1 MVPIAEPSMEK
12 VRNRP
17 ILASRVPIVHQ
28 RASQRGT
35 RQKDSRPTQGVEI
48 LPYVLI
54 LPYTSL
60 VAEHMRPQEFGQ
72 FLSNKA
78 SFMGTV
84 SNGNRLQREPS
95 PTGTVSNG
103 NLLIQKRIPE

>member
-54 LPYTSL
+54 LPNTSL

-72 FLSNKA
+72 FLPNKP
-78 SFMGTV
+78 SYMGTV
-84 SNGNRLQREPS
+84 SN
-95 PTGTVSNG
+95 V